1 VTLFRQHRI
10 KGWRRHRTF
19 LKPGGGLRYV
29 RPDFVFAKERVMVMI
44 DGCFWH
50 GCPACYR
57 QPKSNLRYWLPKIEA
72 NRHRD
77 RTANQVLRK
86 AGWTVIRIW
95 EHQLTGTASR
105 AIRRITTALE
115 SRTYCST

>member
-1 VTLFRQHRI
+1 MAPVKRPMNRSELMSRIRGRGNLTTEQRAVTLFRQDRM
-10 KGWRRHRTF
+10 KGWRRRRTF
-19 LKPGGGLRYV
+19 LEPGGGLRYV

-86 AGWTVIRIW
+86 AGWTV
-95 EHQLTGTASR
+95 
-105 AIRRITTALE
+105 
-115 SRTYCST
+115 